1 MNRFIALSILVSAFS
16 FCAARADTPWQRH
29 TIDNTSRGADG
40 VRLHD
45 VNGDKLPD
53 IVTGWEEGG
62 VIRAYLHP
70 GFKNSKRAW
79 PKVTV
84 GNVRSPED
92 AVFVDL
98 DGDGAVDVVSSCEGR
113 TKTVFVH
120 WAPIAKGDY
129 LNAKKWTTAA
139 FPVTKN
145 LTRWMF
151 AVPMQVDGK
160 HGVDLVIGSKNP
172 NAQIGWLEAPK
183 NPRDVS
189 AWKWHTIHKAG
200 WIMSLFAI
208 DIDGDGDTDIVTT
221 DRKGPKRGCYWLENP
236 GTSRVCQA
244 SLPRGASSQSITTAT
259 SPCTF
264 MDVKDCER
272 RRTVGKGLLDTPYT
286 SLNDQTK
293 TWKAHPIGGLKRE
306 VMFVKPCD
314 LDGDKRQD
322 FVIAVKGGDILFC
335 KRTADKTPKWTEH
348 GIQSPANIGT
358 GKAVA
363 VGDLDG
369 DGRQDIVLS
378 CENAKNAS
386 GVVWLS
392 RPKGKPATHRE
403 WIRHEISGNKRGIK
417 FDRIE
422 LLDLDGDGDLDVLTC
437 EERHN
442 LGVIWYANPGR
453 DKVTR

>member
-1 MNRFIALSILVSAFS
+1 MYKQFAYIVAAVALVSCTSA
-16 FCAARADTPWQRH
+16 ADTPWQRH

-40 VRLHD
+40 VRLKD

-70 GFKNSKRAW
+70 GQRDIKRGF
-79 PKVTV
+79 PMVTV
-84 GNVRSPED
+84 GKVRSPED

-120 WAPIAKGDY
+120 WAPKKKGDY
-129 LNAKKWTTAA
+129 LIEKKWSTAA
-139 FPVTKN
+139 FPATKN

-151 AVPMQVDGK
+151 AVPMQMDGK

-172 NAQIGWLEAPK
+172 KAQIGWLESPK

-208 DIDGDGDTDIVTT
+208 DIDGDGDRDIVTT

-236 GTSRVCQA
+236 G
-244 SLPRGASSQSITTAT
+244 
-259 SPCTF
+259 
-264 MDVKDCER
+264 
-272 RRTVGKGLLDTPYT
+272 VGKQAGL
-286 SLNDQTK
+286 
-293 TWKAHPIGGLKRE
+293 WKAHPIGGLMRE

-335 KRTADKTPKWTEH
+335 KRTTDSKPKWTEH

-363 VGDLDG
+363 IGDIDG

-386 GVVWLS
+386 GVVWLT

-403 WIRHEISGNKRGIK
+403 WVRHEISGDKRGIK

-442 LGVIWYANPGR
+442 LGVIWYENPA
-453 DKVTR
+453 K